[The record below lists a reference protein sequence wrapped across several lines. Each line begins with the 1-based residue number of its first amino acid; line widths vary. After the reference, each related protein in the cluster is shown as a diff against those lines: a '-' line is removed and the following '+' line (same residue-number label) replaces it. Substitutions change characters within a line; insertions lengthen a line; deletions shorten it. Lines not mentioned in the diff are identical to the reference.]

1 MSNRLFGFLVLLF
14 SLAGLLGVSA
24 VEPGCTPAPR
34 KTSHGEIM
42 VEWEDAK
49 LLAPGG
55 YARVHRLN
63 DGSYM
68 AVYSRGGS
76 GCFKISKDGCSTWSE
91 AQTAM
96 AYNSYIAPVQ
106 VNVSN
111 TEFA

>member
-14 SLAGLLGVSA
+14 LLAGLLGVSA

-34 KTSHGEIM
+34 KTSHGEIT

-68 AVYSRGGS
+68 AVYSTGGS
-76 GCFKISKDGCSTWSE
+76 
-91 AQTAM
+91 
-96 AYNSYIAPVQ
+96 
-106 VNVSN
+106 SN
-111 TEFA
+111 TEFAQLSDKNPYHPGRIIYAANIRPIKSMTGRD

>member
-1 MSNRLFGFLVLLF
+1 
-14 SLAGLLGVSA
+14 
-24 VEPGCTPAPR
+24 
-34 KTSHGEIM
+34 M

-96 AYNSYIAPVQ
+96 
-106 VNVSN
+106 
-111 TEFA
+111 

>member
-42 VEWEDAK
+42 VDWEDAQ

-68 AVYSRGGS
+68 AVYSRG
-76 GCFKISKDGCSTWSE
+76 
-91 AQTAM
+91 
-96 AYNSYIAPVQ
+96 
-106 VNVSN
+106 
-111 TEFA
+111 